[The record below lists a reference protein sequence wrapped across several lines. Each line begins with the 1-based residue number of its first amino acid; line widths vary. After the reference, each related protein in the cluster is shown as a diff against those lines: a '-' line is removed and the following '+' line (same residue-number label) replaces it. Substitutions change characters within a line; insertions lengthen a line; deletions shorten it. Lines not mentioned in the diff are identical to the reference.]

1 MAFNFLK
8 QALHLPVAITQ
19 KHNIVGVSEVRNVD
33 ARTNLNPW
41 VALQSSTKNP
51 VDNLVEEGRRE
62 CTCLSDAEAFLKRQ

>member
-19 KHNIVGVSEVRNVD
+19 KHNIVGLSEARNVD
-33 ARTNLNPW
+33 ARTNLNLW
-41 VALQSSTKNP
+41 VALQSLTKNL

-62 CTCLSDAEAFLKRQ
+62 CTCLSDAGAFLKRQ